1 MDQSVHSA
9 PRWSRKGKIV
19 AIASPPLLALVYIVI
34 SLISANVLTHAS
46 NHKDEIAP
54 QAIGADAKVWS
65 TRTSD
70 GITLRGLYLPTPEH
84 RNLIVLVHGMGS
96 SRDEMAGLGRDL
108 HARGFD
114 ILLFDLRGHGE
125 SDPSRLSMGRNE
137 RKDLRA
143 VLAWAKHEGY
153 TPDRIG
159 WLGYSMGAATILM
172 EGAVNP
178 DFRVA
183 ILDSP
188 FGDLPDLLNS
198 QLPKHSHLPK
208 FFNPGILFAAH
219 RAYGI
224 RTDDIRPARSASDWR
239 GRPILLIHGEADTT
253 VPVRQSREIARTLGS
268 SCTLVTLPGVEHV
281 EAYRS
286 NPKEYVDRAQAFF
299 NKHLGK

>member
-1 MDQSVHSA
+1 MDQSVQSA
-9 PRWSRKGKIV
+9 PRWRRTGKIV
-19 AIASPPLLALVYIVI
+19 VIASPPFLAFVYIAI
-34 SLISANVLTHAS
+34 SLISANVLTHAK
-46 NHKDEIAP
+46 NHKDEVAP
-54 QAIGADAKVWS
+54 GAIGVDAQVWS

-70 GITLRGLYLPTPEH
+70 GITLRGLYYATPEH
-84 RNLIVLVHGMGS
+84 RKLIVLVHGMGS

-125 SDPSRLSMGRNE
+125 SDPARLTMGRNE

-143 VLAWAKHEGY
+143 VLAWAKSEGY

-172 EGAVNP
+172 EGATNP

-188 FGDLPDLLNS
+188 FGDLPALLNS
-198 QLPKHSHLPK
+198 QLPKHSHLPT

-219 RAYGI
+219 RAYGV
-224 RTDDIRPARSASDWR
+224 RTDDIRPARSALSWR
-239 GRPILLIHGEADTT
+239 GRPILLIHGDADTT
-253 VPVRQSREIARTLGS
+253 VPVRQSGEIARALGP
-268 SCTLVTLPGVEHV
+268 SCTLVTIPGVEHV
-281 EAYRS
+281 DAYRS
-286 NPKEYVDRAQAFF
+286 NPGAYVDRAQAFF
-299 NKHLGK
+299 NKYLSE